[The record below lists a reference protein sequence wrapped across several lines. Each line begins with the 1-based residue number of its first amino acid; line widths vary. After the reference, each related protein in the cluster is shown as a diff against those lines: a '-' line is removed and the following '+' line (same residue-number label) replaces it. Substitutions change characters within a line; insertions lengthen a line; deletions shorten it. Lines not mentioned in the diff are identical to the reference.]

1 MRKVFL
7 CAIVFLIQFQEGMTQ
22 TFSDSLMDSRV
33 RQHFD
38 GLKSWAFDI
47 AIDQYICPEKRTN
60 EGPRWHVDV
69 GSNAVDIHGE
79 ELALRIAPDSLWL
92 VEDGYGNFTVGPK
105 VYDTSLYSEDIY
117 SIIKANRL
125 WGVDLYAG
133 YMLRMN
139 AWNAASA
146 KVLHDTVVD
155 GMTCRVLEEVLQ
167 ISWLY
172 NKKTD
177 SYDIPIYDTVWA
189 YVDTSSLWVV
199 RVEKRNNV
207 FPFSKLIFRFTNIRV
222 GGVVMDDERFDFS
235 NPRYAGYQFYA
246 FPERYP
252 SSVIELVGD
261 NESLNDTVLGY
272 PLVNPSGDTLYLRDT
287 TGWKLIY
294 FWRYGCRPCAQF
306 FQFMQK
312 ERVQKGATTLGK
324 AGVSVFCINNT
335 TGNTPLFQEY
345 VEEFGLKECAYAA
358 HDMNCLKIEVYPTYY
373 FYAPNGELVSSG
385 QKLDVSKLLKDKRRY
400 ERRHKL
406 K

>member
-79 ELALRIAPDSLWL
+79 ELALRI
-92 VEDGYGNFTVGPK
+92 
-105 VYDTSLYSEDIY
+105 
-117 SIIKANRL
+117 
-125 WGVDLYAG
+125 
-133 YMLRMN
+133 
-139 AWNAASA
+139 ASA